1 MMTLPDFRE
10 KQLLFIAGSDI
21 KENNLSFKNE
31 NICLSREGK
40 IINQLS
46 CHKTLALFVTGEC
59 TLTSVLIRKC
69 ARYGVSLFLLRDNFE
84 CYADIVAEAA
94 GNYILRI
101 KQYHLGPEQ
110 ELHIAKAIVQNRIE
124 TQYALLKER
133 SLAQPDWL
141 EKKLQS
147 VAAATNGES
156 LLGCEGSTTKEFYAS
171 YFKEM
176 KWYRR
181 LPRAKVD
188 INNVLLDIGYTFMF
202 NMANTLLSLFGFDTY
217 KGVYHKLFFQRKS
230 LACDI
235 MEPLRCIIER
245 QLLKSYN
252 LKQIDPKDFI
262 QQKDVW
268 LLSYENQK
276 KYTTIF
282 ANAIME
288 RKEDIFNFI
297 RSYYYHIL
305 NETDAPP
312 EHQKPLPK
320 FIL

>member
-1 MMTLPDFRE
+1 
-10 KQLLFIAGSDI
+10 
-21 KENNLSFKNE
+21 
-31 NICLSREGK
+31 
-40 IINQLS
+40 
-46 CHKTLALFVTGEC
+46 
-59 TLTSVLIRKC
+59 
-69 ARYGVSLFLLRDNFE
+69 
-84 CYADIVAEAA
+84 VAEAA

-101 KQYHLGPEQ
+101 KQYHLSPEQ
-110 ELHIAKAIVQNRIE
+110 ELYIAKAIVQNRIE

-133 SLAQPDWL
+133 KIAQPDWL
-141 EKKLQS
+141 ENKLRS
-147 VAAATNGES
+147 IAIVTNGES
-156 LLGCEGSTTKEFYAS
+156 LLGCEGSATKEFYAS
-171 YFKEM
+171 YFNEM

-202 NMANTLLSLFGFDTY
+202 NITNTLLSLFGFDTY

-252 LKQIDPKDFI
+252 LKQIDPKDFV

-268 LLSYENQK
+268 LLSYEHQK
-276 KYTTIF
+276 KYATVF
-282 ANAIME
+282 AAAIME

-312 EHQKPLPK
+312 EHQRALPK